1 MKHSTI
7 LSFVAAFASASAF
20 ADATADATAD
30 AAATA
35 VDLAEAVPEATSGWE
50 TKISAGLETYS
61 GNTDKDG
68 VNGRIETQKS
78 DGDTVVIASL
88 EGAWEQQ
95 EKTCVREDGST
106 YEDDERTVGN
116 AKFDVNVKERFG
128 GFFVY
133 GNASGKHDG
142 MSDLKYR
149 FVESVG
155 LGTYLVDEDAL
166 KFSAEGGYAYV
177 QEKIG
182 SEKDDYPALRLA
194 ERIDWKPSW
203 AEGVSFYE
211 TVSALWDLD
220 DTDHWLVGAEA
231 GADVPLA
238 GSFSLVLKAAVD
250 YDSDPGEGVK
260 KTDRKLLLQL
270 AYSF

>member
-1 MKHSTI
+1 MKTTTT
-7 LSFVAAFASASAF
+7 LSLVAALAAASAF
-20 ADATADATAD
+20 GDAMSDAT
-30 AAATA
+30 ATA
-35 VDLAEAVPEATSGWE
+35 VDLAEKIPDATAGWE
-50 TKISAGLETYS
+50 TKMSAGLETYG
-61 GNTDKDG
+61 GNTDKDA

-95 EKTCVREDGST
+95 EQTYVREDGST

-116 AKFDVNVKERFG
+116 AKFDVNVKERFD

-133 GNASGKHDG
+133 GDVNGKHDG

-149 FVESVG
+149 FVESLG

-166 KFSAEGGYAYV
+166 KFSVEGGFAYV

-182 SEKDDYPALRLA
+182 PEKDDYPALRFA
-194 ERIDWKPSW
+194 ERIDWKPDW
-203 AEGVSFYE
+203 AEGVSLYE
-211 TVSALWDLD
+211 TAAILWDMD
-220 DTDHWLVGAEA
+220 DTDHYLVAAEA

-238 GSFSLVLKAAVD
+238 GSFSLVLKAGVD
-250 YDSDPGEGVK
+250 YNSDPGAGVD
-260 KTDRKLLLQL
+260 KTDRKVLAQL
-270 AYSF
+270 AYTF

>member
-1 MKHSTI
+1 MKATTT
-7 LSFVAAFASASAF
+7 LSLAAAFAAAAAF
-20 ADATADATAD
+20 GDATSDATA
-30 AAATA
+30 TA
-35 VDLAEAVPEATSGWE
+35 VNLAEAIPEATAGWE
-50 TKISAGLETYS
+50 TKLSAGFETYS
-61 GNTDKDG
+61 GNTDKDA

-78 DGDTVVIASL
+78 DGATVVIASA

-95 EKTCVREDGST
+95 ETAYVGEDGSVRT
-106 YEDDERTVGN
+106 KDERTVGN
-116 AKFDVNVKERFG
+116 AKFDVNVKERFN

-133 GNASGKHDG
+133 GNVNGKHDD
-142 MSDLKYR
+142 MSNLKYR

-155 LGTYLVDEDAL
+155 LGTYLVDGDDL
-166 KFSAEGGYAYV
+166 KFSVEGGFAYV

-194 ERIDWKPSW
+194 ERADWKPAW

-211 TVSALWDLD
+211 TVAALWDLD
-220 DTDHWLVGAEA
+220 DTDHWLIGAEA

-250 YDSDPGEGVK
+250 YNSDPGSGVD
-260 KTDRKLLLQL
+260 KTDRKVMAQL

>member
-1 MKHSTI
+1 MKTTTT
-7 LSFVAAFASASAF
+7 LSLAAALAAATAF
-20 ADATADATAD
+20 GDATSD

-35 VDLAEAVPEATSGWE
+35 VDFAATVPEATSGWE
-50 TKISAGLETYS
+50 TKLSAGLETYS

-78 DGDTVVIASL
+78 DGATVVIASL

-95 EKTCVREDGST
+95 EKTYVREDGST
-106 YEDDERTVGN
+106 YTDDERTVGN
-116 AKFDVNVKERFG
+116 AKFDVNVRERLG

-133 GNASGKHDG
+133 ADVNGKHDG

-166 KFSAEGGYAYV
+166 KATVEGGIAWV

-182 SEKDDYPALRLA
+182 REDEDYPALRLA
-194 ERIDWKPSW
+194 ERVDWKPGW

-211 TVSALWDLD
+211 SVAALWDLD
-220 DTDHWLVGAEA
+220 ETDHWLVGAEA

-250 YDSDPGEGVK
+250 YNSDPGEGVD

>member
-1 MKHSTI
+1 MKTTTT
-7 LSFVAAFASASAF
+7 LSFVAAFAAASAF
-20 ADATADATAD
+20 GDAVSDAT
-30 AAATA
+30 ATA
-35 VDLAEAVPEATSGWE
+35 VDLAEKIPDATAGWE
-50 TKISAGLETYS
+50 TKLSAGLETYS
-61 GNTDKDG
+61 GNTDKDA

-95 EKTCVREDGST
+95 ETTYVREDGST

-116 AKFDVNVKERFG
+116 AKFDVNVKERFD
-128 GFFVY
+128 GFFLY
-133 GNASGKHDG
+133 GAVNGKHDG
-142 MSDLKYR
+142 MSHLKYR

-166 KFSAEGGYAYV
+166 KFSVEGGFAYV
-177 QEKIG
+177 EEKIG

-194 ERIDWKPSW
+194 ERIDYKPDW
-203 AEGVSFYE
+203 AEGISFYE
-211 TVSALWDLD
+211 TAALLWDLD
-220 DTDHWLVGAEA
+220 DTDHYLVAAEA

-250 YDSDPGEGVK
+250 YNSDPGSGVD
-260 KTDRKLLLQL
+260 KTDRKLIAQL
-270 AYSF
+270 AYTF

>member
-1 MKHSTI
+1 MKTTTP
-7 LSFVAAFASASAF
+7 LSFVAAFAAASAF
-20 ADATADATAD
+20 ADATSDAT
-30 AAATA
+30 ATA
-35 VDLAEAVPEATSGWE
+35 VDLAEAIPEATSGWE
-50 TKISAGLETYS
+50 TKLSAGFETYG

-95 EKTCVREDGST
+95 EQTYVREDGST

-116 AKFDVNVKERFG
+116 AKFDVNVKERFD

-133 GNASGKHDG
+133 AAANGKHDG
-142 MSDLKYR
+142 MSNLKYR
-149 FVESVG
+149 FVESLG

-166 KFSAEGGYAYV
+166 KFSVEGGFAYV

-182 SEKDDYPALRLA
+182 SEDDDYPALRLA

-203 AEGVSFYE
+203 ADGVSLYE
-211 TVSALWDLD
+211 TVACLWDLD
-220 DTDHWLVGAEA
+220 DTDHYLVAAEA

-250 YDSDPGEGVK
+250 YNSDPGEGVD
-260 KTDRKLLLQL
+260 KTDRKVIAQL
-270 AYSF
+270 AYTF

>member
-1 MKHSTI
+1 MKHATT
-7 LSFVAAFASASAF
+7 LSFVAAFAAASAF
-20 ADATADATAD
+20 GDATSDAS
-30 AAATA
+30 ATA
-35 VDLAEAVPEATSGWE
+35 VDLAEAIPEASAGWE
-50 TKISAGLETYS
+50 TKLSAGFETYS
-61 GNTDKDG
+61 GNTDKDA
-68 VNGRIETQKS
+68 VNGRVETQKS

-95 EKTCVREDGST
+95 EKTYVREDGST

-116 AKFDVNVKERFG
+116 AKFDVNVKERLG

-133 GNASGKHDG
+133 AAANGKHDG
-142 MSDLKYR
+142 MSNLKYR
-149 FVESVG
+149 FVESLG

-166 KFSAEGGYAYV
+166 KFSVEGGIAYV

-182 SEKDDYPALRLA
+182 AEKDDYPALRLA

-203 AEGVSFYE
+203 AEGLSFYE
-211 TVSALWDLD
+211 TVAALWDLD
-220 DTDHWLVGAEA
+220 DTDHWIAAAEA

-250 YDSDPGEGVK
+250 YNSDPGEGVD
-260 KTDRKLLLQL
+260 KTDRKAIAQL
-270 AYSF
+270 AYTF